1 MTESCRPTGDEEGEE
16 YLKDDLINNVH
27 DNDND
32 LIDERVG
39 DQEDFQI
46 NISSARKQYYNHNI
60 IVNTFQSCVDVHQ
73 GEAAG
78 DYISAESRNKIGH
91 RSSRAWGLKES
102 RNGGSELA
110 DHVSIELFRKIDIWH
125 KNVVFQFETR
135 KIYSISTC
143 S

>member
-1 MTESCRPTGDEEGEE
+1 MFLCNLLHATKDDDEEGEE

-32 LIDERVG
+32 LMDERVA

-78 DYISAESRNKIGH
+78 DYISVVAAVGFVFVKNDSTGSGLRHSRTSPVK
-91 RSSRAWGLKES
+91 RLRTVRL
-102 RNGGSELA
+102 LA
-110 DHVSIELFRKIDIWH
+110 G
-125 KNVVFQFETR
+125 
-135 KIYSISTC
+135 
-143 S
+143 